1 MKLYLSPGACSLADH
16 IALNEAGMA
25 FQMVKVDLKTGRTD
39 DGRDYKAINP
49 KGYVPALEFD
59 DGDLL
64 TENVAILTWISEL
77 GRAGAEETL
86 SERIA
91 RFRLLEM
98 LAFISTE
105 LHKNFK
111 PFFSPDADDAVKA
124 KASEAIGKR
133 LQQIAD
139 KMHGDYLF
147 GAETSVADAYLFV
160 MLTWAKKNNLPLPG
174 PLDAFM
180 QRMAARPAVRRALDE
195 EGLSDTAAAA

>member
-1 MKLYLSPGACSLADH
+1 MKLYLAPGACSLADH

-39 DGRDYKAINP
+39 DGRDYRAINP

-77 GRAGAEETL
+77 GKTGGDEPL

-111 PFFSPDADDAVKA
+111 PFFSPDADQAA
-124 KASEAIGKR
+124 KAAAGEQIGKR
-133 LQQIAD
+133 LQLISD
-139 KMHGDYLF
+139 RMHGDYLF
-147 GAETSVADAYLFV
+147 GPEASVADAYLFV
-160 MLTWAKKNNLPLPG
+160 MLTWATKNGLSLPG
-174 PLDAFM
+174 GLDAFM
-180 QRMAARPAVRRALDE
+180 RRMAARPAVRRALAE
-195 EGLSDTAAAA
+195 EGLPDLAAA